1 MLDAGGR
8 SQGQDSE
15 CRVRVRGIRMYET
28 KAGLSC
34 HDLSLALCGREICYE
49 RVLVI

>member
-1 MLDAGGR
+1 MLGAGGR

-15 CRVRVRGIRMYET
+15 CRVRVRGSRMYET